1 MWSATAAK
9 SAADLHHNIPRPPL
23 DVGEGT
29 MTPAE
34 TYRMYATIAAD
45 LAAEAPDTGRRVSL

>member
-1 MWSATAAK
+1 
-9 SAADLHHNIPRPPL
+9 
-23 DVGEGT
+23 

-34 TYRMYATIAAD
+34 TYRMYATIPAD